1 MGTVATTAFLI
12 LVLHESIFFCEQMQ
26 SKAKAK
32 MCNGRRHVPL
42 CSKKDFRTRAAS
54 DLDLRPFVLKNPL
67 PISPD
72 VGNFFSRYGMVWYS
86 RVYRPNRHTIG
97 QFGDFL
103 NFVWFSV
110 LSASLYVSKRG
121 AYWDR
126 LCRDV
131 VGRWLVGWLVCCH
144 ARALCGQTV
153 HPRLIVTMEH

>member
-110 LSASLYVSKRG
+110 FKRLTL
-121 AYWDR
+121 R
-126 LCRDV
+126 
-131 VGRWLVGWLVCCH
+131 
-144 ARALCGQTV
+144 
-153 HPRLIVTMEH
+153 